1 MDISRIISEENIEI
15 FKKTFE
21 ENPQEN
27 LTEWKRILPKDFD
40 FHDIRLLWNYF
51 RYLENKK

>member
-1 MDISRIISEENIEI
+1 LDISRIISEENIEI